1 MKSSQTGRKLQGKD
15 ILIEGGSYRD
25 SLMMM
30 DGEEEFK
37 FFEWVITMIKIGGN
51 LIFFGQILIIME
63 MSLKSLDFVL
73 YDLSYGPVLIWL
85 N

>member
-37 FFEWVITMIKIGGN
+37 FFEWVIAGGN
-51 LIFFGQILIIME
+51 LIFFVQILIIME

-85 N
+85 NLT

>member
-30 DGEEEFK
+30 DGEEEIT
-37 FFEWVITMIKIGGN
+37 FFEWVIAGGGCDKNRWQFDIFRTNTDNHGNVIK
-51 LIFFGQILIIME
+51 
-63 MSLKSLDFVL
+63 KS
-73 YDLSYGPVLIWL
+73 
-85 N
+85 